1 MRDHPAIPL
10 AAVRPLSDEERRES
24 LAKAL
29 AKAPA
34 GEPLRIFAYGSLIW
48 SPCFDF
54 DEAATATLGGYRRAF
69 NFWTIQTRG
78 TPEMPGLGLGLE
90 PEPCGRCEGV
100 LYRLSENTAHLAMEA
115 IWARE
120 MLSAVYEPRWL
131 PVRTS
136 GGMRQA
142 LCFVT
147 NPAHEQYAGILDSET
162 VARIIARACGIKGTC
177 RDYLADAVRALAR
190 HGLADPHLDA
200 LLALV
205 DRQAPTPNGSAAPR
219 S

>member
-10 AAVRPLSDEERRES
+10 AAIRPLSPEERRES

-29 AKAPA
+29 AEAPA
-34 GEPLRIFAYGSLIW
+34 GEPVRLFAYGSLIW

-78 TPEMPGLGLGLE
+78 TPQTPGLGLGLE
-90 PEPCGRCEGV
+90 PGGHCEGI
-100 LYRLSENTAHLAMEA
+100 LYRLSEPRLGEAMEA

-120 MLSAVYEPRWL
+120 MLSAVYEARWL
-131 PVRTS
+131 PVRTA

-147 NPAHEQYAGILDSET
+147 NPAHEQYAGTLDSET
-162 VARIIARACGIKGTC
+162 AARIIARACGAKGTC
-177 RDYLADAVRALAR
+177 RDYLAEAVRALAR
-190 HGLADPHLDA
+190 HGMADPHLDE

-205 DRQAPTPNGSAAPR
+205 ERQAFPPTGPGAPR

>member
-10 AAVRPLSDEERRES
+10 AAVRPLSDKERRES

-29 AKAPA
+29 AEAPA

-54 DEAATATLGGYRRAF
+54 DEAAAATLGGYRRAF
-69 NFWTIQTRG
+69 NFWTVQTRG

-90 PEPCGRCEGV
+90 PGGSCQGI
-100 LYRLSENTAHLAMEA
+100 LYRLSENTVGKAMEA

-120 MLSAVYEPRWL
+120 MLSAVYEARWL

-136 GGMRQA
+136 GGLRQG

-147 NPAHEQYAGILDSET
+147 DPAHEQYAGTLDSET
-162 VARIIARACGIKGTC
+162 AARIIARACGAKGTC
-177 RDYLADAVRALAR
+177 RDYLAEAVRALER